1 MGKFRKKLINLSSIG
16 IADISAKGVSAVFWF
31 YVAAILGPSGY
42 GEITY
47 FLSVAMIASTIALL
61 GAGNTLIVYTAKNV
75 KIQPTLYILT
85 LISGSITSIVV
96 FFIFYDVGTS
106 FLILG
111 YVIFGLISSEL
122 LGYKLYKNYSKYI
135 ITQRALMATLGIGFL
150 YAFGQDAVLI
160 GIALSFS
167 PYIINIV
174 RGFKKTKINFKLV
187 KERFNFLMNSYLH
200 TIIATLNGSID
211 KLIIAPLFGFILLG
225 NYSLGLQFLSLL
237 HIIPMV
243 VFRYTMPQDSSGI
256 ENRKLK
262 RITIL
267 TSIGI
272 AILGLT
278 IGPAVISL
286 IFLEFGEAGDV
297 IRIVSLSVVPFTIAL
312 MYQSKFLGQE
322 KSRNVLFS
330 SSIWVGTQ
338 ILGILILGS
347 LYGING
353 MASAVVLGATASA
366 IYVVITN
373 EVDKKKLK
381 NQD

>member
-1 MGKFRKKLINLSSIG
+1 MGEFRNKVTNLASIG
-16 IADISAKGVSAVFWF
+16 IADISAKGISAIFWL

-42 GEITY
+42 GEIAY
-47 FLSVAMIASTIALL
+47 LLSIAMIASTVALL

-75 KIQPTLYILT
+75 KIQSALYVLT

-111 YVIFGLISSEL
+111 YVIFGLVSSEL
-122 LGYKLYKNYSKYI
+122 LGYKLYKNYSKLI
-135 ITQRALMATLGIGFL
+135 ITQRALMVVLSIGLF
-150 YAFGQDAVLI
+150 YIFGQEAILI

-167 PYIINIV
+167 PYLISII
-174 RGFKKTKINFKLV
+174 RGFKKIKINFSLV
-187 KERFNFLMNSYLH
+187 KERFNFLINSYLH
-200 TIIATLNGSID
+200 TMVATLNGSVD
-211 KLIIAPLFGFILLG
+211 KIIIAPFFGFALLG

-237 HIIPMV
+237 QIIPMV
-243 VFRYTMPQDSSGI
+243 VTKYIIPQDSSGI

-267 TSIGI
+267 TSVGL

-278 IGPAVISL
+278 IGPFAISF
-286 IFLEFGEAGDV
+286 IFPEFGEAKDV
-297 IRIVSLSVVPFTIAL
+297 IRIVSLSVVPSTVVL

-322 KSRNVLFS
+322 KNRNVLIS

-338 ILGILILGS
+338 ITAIIILGS
-347 LYGING
+347 IYGING
-353 MASAVVLGATASA
+353 VASAMVLGATASM
-366 IYVVITN
+366 IYVLIADQL
-373 EVDKKKLK
+373 DKKKLK
-381 NQD
+381 NPD